1 LKKRRFFRRKS
12 SRAPKENFLVLPQ
25 DGFEGE
31 DEEED
36 EGAEPL
42 PELSLLEQANQCLEA
57 FPPQTGQARE
67 LLERA
72 LEAEP
77 ESFEALD
84 TLGVLLSEEGEAEKA
99 REVLLRSA
107 KLRPEAGAEK
117 FLYLAQL
124 SAGAEALGHFTRGA
138 SILKAEFEALKVA
151 AEAAGAERS
160 TGTSSSSSSTGP
172 PPAAEAT
179 AAKASVERRL
189 APLRQQF
196 AGVQASIAELYM
208 TELGD
213 EADAEDKC
221 EAALAEGLAMHAS
234 SLELLTSMVAHRKI
248 QGCAD
253 DAKAAALAAVA
264 AVKSAIEA
272 AEAES
277 DEDDDDLMRPCVE
290 LPDEEAVAGLCRHLI
305 DLEQTSEAREL
316 LVGLLERDEEDLRAW
331 VLLGWCHVVEKDP
344 ETAKDCVRHGL
355 RLVKQHGGESDDFKP
370 ELQKLLKKAQATAA
384 APKPL
389 EAIEEENE

>member
-25 DGFEGE
+25 DDFEGE

-36 EGAEPL
+36 EGAERW

-84 TLGVLLSEEGEAEKA
+84 TLGVLLSDEGEAEKA

-107 KLRPEAGAEK
+107 KLRPAAGAEK

-124 SAGAEALGHFTRGA
+124 SAGAEALGHFMRGA
-138 SILKAEFEALKVA
+138 SILKAEFEALKAA

-160 TGTSSSSSSTGP
+160 TSASSSSSSTGP

-253 DAKAAALAAVA
+253 EAKAAALAAVA

-277 DEDDDDLMRPCVE
+277 DEDDDDLMRPCAE

-344 ETAKDCVRHGL
+344 ETAKDCVKHGL

-389 EAIEEENE
+389 EAIEEEDE